1 LTPQEDFWSNVG
13 RYGSYFFS
21 VLLGTAYTAIKPLG
35 ASRVLLAWLG
45 CNAMHIKELAC
56 QEDSLLH
63 KLTAA

>member
-1 LTPQEDFWSNVG
+1 M
-13 RYGSYFFS
+13 
-21 VLLGTAYTAIKPLG
+21 LLGTAYTAIKPLG